1 MRKFSLDLAPP
12 TAVPPTLSSYW
23 VVPGLL
29 LAGAY
34 PGDPDPAEHDRKV
47 KAFLGAGI
55 RMFVNL
61 MEEGETD
68 HAGRPFVPYQDLAAK
83 LCPEVACVRFAI
95 PDLSAPTAS
104 QMAVI
109 LDAIDSAMEAGKPVY
124 VHCWGGV
131 GRTGTVVGC
140 WMLRHRL
147 AEPSDVLDVLM
158 RIRRQ
163 DKERRNRMSPE
174 TAAQQRFVR
183 SWREEATPG
192 A

>member
-1 MRKFSLDLAPP
+1 MSKFRPKLASP
-12 TAVPPTLSSYW
+12 TSTPLTSSSYW
-23 VVPGLL
+23 VAPGLL

-47 KAFLGAGI
+47 KTLVGAGI
-55 RMFVNL
+55 RLFVNL
-61 MEEGETD
+61 MEEDETD
-68 HAGRPFVPYQDLAAK
+68 HAGHPFVPYQDLAAR
-83 LCPEVACVRFAI
+83 LCPEIACVRYPI

-104 QMAVI
+104 QMTAI
-109 LDAIDSAMEAGKPVY
+109 LDAIDAAVGAGKPVY

-147 AEPSDVLDVLM
+147 AEPSDVLDELT
-158 RIRRQ
+158 RLRRR

-174 TAAQQRFVR
+174 TAAQQRFVK
-183 SWREEATPG
+183 SWQG
-192 A
+192 